1 MYLCSNCNF
10 LCIVIESHNMSCLTS
25 WMDFCCKKFWHFEV
39 SWTLFSEM
47 STSTVLIIS
56 ELILIFIS
64 KTRLPKE
71 RIFCRSFTQLKSGE
85 NEIVSY
91 IRFVVCNFWSLSLIF
106 LGHIQPVDACTFST
120 PSRLLRFGFSA
131 MFGFGARTLALAE
144 ENRWMPSNQR
154 KNFAFI
160 KTLADL
166 KYAISCYIFLLFL
179 IILRNMQ

>member
-1 MYLCSNCNF
+1 
-10 LCIVIESHNMSCLTS
+10 
-25 WMDFCCKKFWHFEV
+25 
-39 SWTLFSEM
+39 M

-106 LGHIQPVDACTFST
+106 FRSYPTSRCLYFQYSKQASAFWVLSYVWFWCKDSSFGWREPLDALQSAKELCFYQNTGRSQVRHKLLHFST
-120 PSRLLRFGFSA
+120 ISHFL
-131 MFGFGARTLALAE
+131 E
-144 ENRWMPSNQR
+144 E
-154 KNFAFI
+154 
-160 KTLADL
+160 
-166 KYAISCYIFLLFL
+166 YAIMNAVKY
-179 IILRNMQ
+179 RQQ